1 MENKFKQYAI
11 ISSNWVPNNPIRAF
25 MPFIY
30 DYILTKKPS
39 LKKLEDISVDIDELY
54 GLHLTYSLL
63 RTILEYL
70 KNNGEASLNNGV
82 WSFNIR
88 EKNRKPIAN
97 DIDDSEINEF
107 INNFIEYIGGGIKKE
122 EAERLINSFFARYD
136 YEVLKGQATLND
148 CHFDNYDYFVAE
160 YIKNLF
166 KLNSSSL
173 SFLFKIAQG
182 SIIKSAISSENLELT
197 IFSNKC
203 FYFDT
208 KILFRLLGYYGDYY
222 QKEYEALFL
231 ELRQQKAN
239 LRITEYVYYEA
250 LSILRGCEKYIDSAE
265 YQYEK
270 ASDVLRYFRSIKI
283 SKESIQEKINTFEDV
298 LKDRYGI
305 IIDKTDIYKSQDKKY
320 NEDYQGLKALIVDK
334 YGYSNNEFTYV
345 YDNSVETDLKSIL
358 HAYLA
363 RGNNDVVLIKDSPLF
378 FITTNGAL
386 VKSVMEYHL
395 EKYGKKLSP
404 IMSDT
409 FLGVLLYT
417 NTNKLEEYSKLKLLA
432 FCHEAYKPTKE
443 QREKFIECVEKANN
457 ENRLTDDQ
465 TFLLKHY
472 SLIDDVLVTQLR
484 ENDFNINDDCV
495 YDTLEEI
502 HKDLV
507 KDISDSYKREI
518 AATKEVYEATI
529 ANNNAKHQEDLL
541 KQQKKYSQEL
551 NETKSNF
558 ETLLKNKE
566 DENIQF
572 RRTQFDK
579 DLNKYKHRVTAIFYS
594 VSFVVLVA
602 AIFVLCIPLIFNT
615 DSGAW
620 YTVAYRI
627 STAVVAVIDV
637 IQIIRGIIKK
647 EVCKK
652 AIEKKTKK
660 LLQNYGLSNDPLI

>member
-1 MENKFKQYAI
+1 M
-11 ISSNWVPNNPIRAF
+11 
-25 MPFIY
+25 
-30 DYILTKKPS
+30 
-39 LKKLEDISVDIDELY
+39 
-54 GLHLTYSLL
+54 
-63 RTILEYL
+63 
-70 KNNGEASLNNGV
+70 
-82 WSFNIR
+82 
-88 EKNRKPIAN
+88 
-97 DIDDSEINEF
+97 
-107 INNFIEYIGGGIKKE
+107 
-122 EAERLINSFFARYD
+122 
-136 YEVLKGQATLND
+136 
-148 CHFDNYDYFVAE
+148 
-160 YIKNLF
+160 
-166 KLNSSSL
+166 
-173 SFLFKIAQG
+173 
-182 SIIKSAISSENLELT
+182 
-197 IFSNKC
+197 
-203 FYFDT
+203 
-208 KILFRLLGYYGDYY
+208 
-222 QKEYEALFL
+222 
-231 ELRQQKAN
+231 
-239 LRITEYVYYEA
+239 
-250 LSILRGCEKYIDSAE
+250 
-265 YQYEK
+265 
-270 ASDVLRYFRSIKI
+270 
-283 SKESIQEKINTFEDV
+283 
-298 LKDRYGI
+298 KDRYGI

-358 HAYLA
+358 HAYLS

-472 SLIDDVLVTQLR
+472 SLIDDVLVNQLR

-541 KQQKKYSQEL
+541 QQQKKHSQEL
-551 NETKSNF
+551 NDTKSNF

-627 STAVVAVIDV
+627 STAVIAVIDV

-660 LLQNYGLSNDPLI
+660 LLQNYGLSNYHLI

>member
-1 MENKFKQYAI
+1 MFFYEYPTLSYHLKAVFY
-11 ISSNWVPNNPIRAF
+11 
-25 MPFIY
+25 FIWY
-30 DYILTKKPS
+30 F
-39 LKKLEDISVDIDELY
+39 
-54 GLHLTYSLL
+54 LL
-63 RTILEYL
+63 C
-70 KNNGEASLNNGV
+70 
-82 WSFNIR
+82 F
-88 EKNRKPIAN
+88 
-97 DIDDSEINEF
+97 SEIPF
-107 INNFIEYIGGGIKKE
+107 TI
-122 EAERLINSFFARYD
+122 D
-136 YEVLKGQATLND
+136 CTLND

-222 QKEYEALFL
+222 QKEYE
-231 ELRQQKAN
+231 
-239 LRITEYVYYEA
+239 T

-283 SKESIQEKINTFEDV
+283 SKESIQEKINTFENV

-358 HAYLA
+358 HAYLS

-472 SLIDDVLVTQLR
+472 SLIDDVLVNQLR

-541 KQQKKYSQEL
+541 QQQKKHSQEL
-551 NETKSNF
+551 NDTKSNF

-572 RRTQFDK
+572 IRTQFDK

-627 STAVVAVIDV
+627 STAVIAVIDV